1 VVHLLNG
8 KIGYFLLHLSFY
20 IKNGIQGQINI
31 AILPFH
37 EEEGWRKNF
46 FEKKTELVKL
56 KYPSENLK
64 NERGSLKGVAGK
76 YDHRSK
82 KGHRGHEISQETE
95 ERLVEPC
102 SGAPR

>member
-1 VVHLLNG
+1 MKKRAG
-8 KIGYFLLHLSFY
+8 G
-20 IKNGIQGQINI
+20 
-31 AILPFH
+31 
-37 EEEGWRKNF
+37 KNF
-46 FEKKTELVKL
+46 FEKKTELVKV

-95 ERLVEPC
+95 ERLVEPL